1 MHTIKGKLYKTITLT
16 CTTAHFLC
24 SRKRDKITIII
35 HAYRSFHKKLGEPVN
50 MCVRWHAGSQW
61 HHLICRTTWSTR
73 HASQPSGAVAVTTAA
88 GDGWNCLRILC
99 GPTLSLHGFDDE
111 PYGYHSWNIHSHL
124 TLKLFSKKSNKSSRV
139 SNLRDI
145 NVGKLWATTSGV
157 AGGRCS
163 GVCGGRVCCGHAS
176 VGVLRQRHQ
185 MMRILH
191 VGRIYISWICINRT
205 NRIMCHDH
213 Y

>member
-73 HASQPSGAVAVTTAA
+73 HAPEPSGAVAVTTTT
-88 GDGWNCLRILC
+88 GDGWNCLWILC

-111 PYGYHSWNIHSHL
+111 SYGYHSWNMHL
-124 TLKLFSKKSNKSSRV
+124 TLNYWAWNQIEVYEYIMLFFFILRRKSPKKPRRFCVN
-139 SNLRDI
+139 D
-145 NVGKLWATTSGV
+145 
-157 AGGRCS
+157 
-163 GVCGGRVCCGHAS
+163 
-176 VGVLRQRHQ
+176 
-185 MMRILH
+185 
-191 VGRIYISWICINRT
+191 RT
-205 NRIMCHDH
+205 FARKMN
-213 Y
+213 